1 MNDKPLYAADYLPE
15 HTELVEQSLLYLAT
29 FIGEFLDDIVIVGGL
44 VPGLL
49 VPRSS
54 LPQGENH
61 HLGIWTLILD

>member
-1 MNDKPLYAADYLPE
+1 MSDKPLYAADYLPE

-49 VPRSS
+49 VPR
-54 LPQGENH
+54 
-61 HLGIWTLILD
+61 